1 MPVLPAGGCVQF
13 AWTDLL
19 AALAILLVLE
29 GFLPFL
35 SPDAARRLFAQL
47 AQMASRELRIAGLVS
62 MVAGLVLLFI
72 VR

>member
-1 MPVLPAGGCVQF
+1 MQF

-29 GFLPFL
+29 GLLPFL
-35 SPDAARRLFAQL
+35 NPSATRKVFAQL
-47 AQMASRELRIAGLVS
+47 AQMASRELRIAGLFS
-62 MVAGLVLLFI
+62 MVTGLVLLFI